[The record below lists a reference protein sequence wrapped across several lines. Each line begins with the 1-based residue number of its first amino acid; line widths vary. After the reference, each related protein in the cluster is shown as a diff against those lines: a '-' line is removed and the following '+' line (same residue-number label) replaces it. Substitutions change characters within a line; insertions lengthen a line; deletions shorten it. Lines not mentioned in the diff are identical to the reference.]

1 MSANRSV
8 QAAQRR
14 RAGPTSDAMPGR
26 AGPQPS
32 INSAQVF
39 ANQARSGPGPNIP
52 NGRLAGQQ
60 AAMQQKQQ
68 MQQQQNQNSM
78 QQKPDGVG
86 GVSKMTIA
94 QAITLITLRLGAI
107 ETKIIQI
114 EHEPQLS
121 GHGLSV
127 EGLSVEG
134 QDNMV
139 LIDKTVI
146 QSITSRLESLEKRS
160 SGSVSNSNSGPEVA
174 LLKQN
179 FEMVKQAIVQTKGVV
194 TTISK
199 ENKEL
204 KTQVDSLKNDLTET
218 KELLAALQ
226 NLTMDNSQKLLDYS
240 VNMGQ
245 TFDHDRLGDGLQEQD
260 GLQDGLE
267 YEYDASL
274 NQSSFNDFQDEID
287 PDEIIGT
294 NLKELI
300 ENEINAV

>member
-14 RAGPTSDAMPGR
+14 RAGPTSEAMPGR

-60 AAMQQKQQ
+60 AQMQQKQQ
-68 MQQQQNQNSM
+68 MQQQQQQM
-78 QQKPDGVG
+78 QQKPEGVG

-121 GHGLSV
+121 GHGLSND
-127 EGLSVEG
+127 GLSNDG

-146 QSITSRLESLEKRS
+146 QSITSRIESLEKRS
-160 SGSVSNSNSGPEVA
+160 LGPASNSGPEVA

-179 FEMVKQAIVQTKGVV
+179 FETVKQAVIQTKGVV

-204 KTQVDSLKNDLTET
+204 KTQVDNLKNDLTET
-218 KELLAALQ
+218 RELLAALQ
-226 NLTMDNSQKLLDYS
+226 NLTMDNSQKLLDFS
-240 VNMGQ
+240 VNMSQ
-245 TFDHDRLGDGLQEQD
+245 TFDHDRLGEDGFGNGEEE
-260 GLQDGLE
+260 GEGEGEGEEE
-267 YEYDASL
+267 YEYEASL
-274 NQSSFNDFQDEID
+274 NQLRFNEID
-287 PDEIIGT
+287 PNEIIGT

-300 ENEINAV
+300 ESEINANS

>member
-14 RAGPTSDAMPGR
+14 RAGPTSEAMPGR

-60 AAMQQKQQ
+60 AAMQQKQ
-68 MQQQQNQNSM
+68 MQQQQMPQKQM
-78 QQKPDGVG
+78 QQKPEGVG

-121 GHGLSV
+121 GHGLSND
-127 EGLSVEG
+127 GLSNDG

-146 QSITSRLESLEKRS
+146 QSITSRIESLEKRS
-160 SGSVSNSNSGPEVA
+160 SGPASNSGPEVA

-179 FEMVKQAIVQTKGVV
+179 FETVKQAVIQTKGVV

-204 KTQVDSLKNDLTET
+204 KTQVDNLKNDLTET
-218 KELLAALQ
+218 RELLAALQ
-226 NLTMDNSQKLLDYS
+226 NLTMDNSQKLLDFS

-245 TFDHDRLGDGLQEQD
+245 TFDFSHQMLEEGEGEGEGEEGEGEEGDYD
-260 GLQDGLE
+260 
-267 YEYDASL
+267 YDASL
-274 NQSSFNDFQDEID
+274 NQSGYQDEID
-287 PDEIIGT
+287 PNEIIGT

>member
-1 MSANRSV
+1 
-8 QAAQRR
+8 
-14 RAGPTSDAMPGR
+14 
-26 AGPQPS
+26 
-32 INSAQVF
+32 
-39 ANQARSGPGPNIP
+39 
-52 NGRLAGQQ
+52 
-60 AAMQQKQQ
+60 
-68 MQQQQNQNSM
+68 M

-127 EGLSVEG
+127 EGLSIEG

-245 TFDHDRLGDGLQEQD
+245 TFDHDRLGDGLGDGLQD

>member
-39 ANQARSGPGPNIP
+39 SNQARSGPGPNIP

-60 AAMQQKQQ
+60 AAMHQKQ
-68 MQQQQNQNSM
+68 MQQQNQNSM

-160 SGSVSNSNSGPEVA
+160 SGPVSNSNSGPEVA

-245 TFDHDRLGDGLQEQD
+245 AFDHDRLGDGLQDGSQD

>member
-39 ANQARSGPGPNIP
+39 ANQTRSGAGPNIP

-60 AAMQQKQQ
+60 AQMQQKQQ
-68 MQQQQNQNSM
+68 MQQQNQTSM
-78 QQKPDGVG
+78 QQKPEGVG

-114 EHEPQLS
+114 EHEPQS
-121 GHGLSV
+121 HGLSV

-160 SGSVSNSNSGPEVA
+160 TGPVSNSGPEVA

-179 FEMVKQAIVQTKGVV
+179 FETVKQAVIQTKGVV

-204 KTQVDSLKNDLTET
+204 KTQVDSLKNELAET
-218 KELLAALQ
+218 KELLTALQ

-240 VNMGQ
+240 VNMDQ
-245 TFDHDRLGDGLQEQD
+245 TFLE
-260 GLQDGLE
+260 DGLE
-267 YEYDASL
+267 DGREKYEYDASL
-274 NQSSFNDFQDEID
+274 NQSSFIDFQDEVD
-287 PDEIIGT
+287 PNEIIGT